1 MLHQQNFIVKQTISS
16 SSIADNLY
24 HKVIHKREVAL
35 ATSIFSIQVIA
46 LIVKFKVQEPI
57 VVASDSSQNIF
68 VCMIHLCFL
77 STIPSSI
84 LTIQEFF
91 LLQNF
96 ATTAKKRGSP
106 CLHRPPLPRL
116 VADWSSELGT
126 TSPLGH
132 CQPANCL
139 CPSRASA
146 ESKQPTNRTNAQT
159 ANTRFLSGLSN
170 PSRQFFAIVFRTS
183 DGKRAPFVL

>member
-1 MLHQQNFIVKQTISS
+1 
-16 SSIADNLY
+16 
-24 HKVIHKREVAL
+24 
-35 ATSIFSIQVIA
+35 
-46 LIVKFKVQEPI
+46 
-57 VVASDSSQNIF
+57 
-68 VCMIHLCFL
+68 MIHLHLL
-77 STIPSSI
+77 STIPSDIFSKSR
-84 LTIQEFF
+84 QFF
-91 LLQNF
+91 KECQIF
-96 ATTAKKRGSP
+96 CKSKKKRGSP

-146 ESKQPTNRTNAQT
+146 ESEQPTNRTNAQT

-170 PSRQFFAIVFRTS
+170 PSRQFFAIFGRQM
-183 DGKRAPFVL
+183 GKGHFLYCNIFGGSRQKNSC